1 MKAKTTSRLVRLFA
15 AAVAVVVLA
24 CLMCTPAF
32 AVNEAVNNCAN
43 GVLQVNLVYTDDNGS
58 ALKVSSGTG
67 FLVNDVTLVTCYHV
81 VFLDDEDLA
90 TLAAMTGKTVK
101 EVQNRLSITVTVRR
115 DSTIPAQYLNGSAE
129 MDFAFIKVNTALPTK
144 TPLTMRESSTLKQT
158 ERIWSLG
165 FPVMDAL
172 MQSYSTYT
180 AEDVRITDGTVT
192 KLATGTNLYSGANTD
207 YVQTDCNIDYG
218 NSGGPMVDED
228 GNVVGISQGVYA
240 LSDDPLAATFYNA
253 IAIDQVIGLGRDL
266 GIDMDV
272 VGAPAATEP
281 TEEDNEQ
288 TAEPTEATEAT
299 EPSLP
304 PLDTNADEK
313 GNGMMWILIAAVAV
327 VVAIIV
333 VVVILIL
340 VGGKKK
346 APANETFTPPAPP
359 APPIPPARPMTPP
372 APPTGNGFSA
382 PPTFPMPDAG
392 ETSVL
397 NAGNAGETTVLSRN
411 AVNAGSLIRKKN
423 GESVTINAEQFVI
436 GRDRKSVN
444 YCIADN
450 SSVSRNH
457 AKIQVRGGVA
467 YLVDMGAANGTFVNG
482 VKAVARQEVELKNG
496 DKILFADEEFEF
508 KK

>member
-15 AAVAVVVLA
+15 AAVAVIVLA
-24 CLMCTPAF
+24 CFMCTPAF

-43 GVLQVNLVYTDDNGS
+43 GVLQVNLVYTDDNGT
-58 ALKVSSGTG
+58 AVKVSSGTG

-90 TLAAMTGKTVK
+90 TLAAMQGKTVK

-144 TPLTMRESSTLKQT
+144 TPLTLRESNTLKQT

-218 NSGGPMVDED
+218 NSGGPMVDEN
-228 GNVVGISQGVYA
+228 GCVVGISQGVYA

-272 VGAPAATEP
+272 TGEAATTPSEDE
-281 TEEDNEQ
+281 TEV
-288 TAEPTEATEAT
+288 TAEPAETVTTTTAT
-299 EPSLP
+299 LP
-304 PLDTNADEK
+304 PVEENGGD
-313 GNGMMWILIAAVAV
+313 GMMWILIAAVAV

-333 VVVILIL
+333 VVVILIV

-346 APANETFTPPAPP
+346 APANEGFTPPPP
-359 APPIPPARPMTPP
+359 PQPPIPPARPMTPP
-372 APPTGNGFSA
+372 APPVGNTGFSA
-382 PPTFPMPDAG
+382 PPTYPIPDAG

-411 AVNAGSLIRKKN
+411 AVNAGTLIRKKN
-423 GESVTINAEQFVI
+423 GESIVVNAEQFVI

-496 DKILFADEEFEF
+496 DKILLADEEFEF